1 VAKRLTKPSISAAV
15 FKFSMRKKYKT
26 IAETTTTETA
36 VTATAT
42 ATAAVSVA
50 PDPPPAFPHNYD
62 NEIQIND
69 TIKQIFEELLNKRD
83 VTIPGC
89 LNDIFNRIISTSK
102 LDIKSIINNNFH
114 EYLYE
119 KLGHMIPISELNE
132 YYLDHDKDFKVGDLV
147 FYKKY
152 PSVYIISSYIGKEY
166 KNNNSHEIFTNDSEL
181 NKYNENSINLLK
193 KSVSRDLI
201 TKFRY
206 KSTKEV
212 IETYYIND
220 NK

>member
-1 VAKRLTKPSISAAV
+1 VLFRSVSAAATAISA
-15 FKFSMRKKYKT
+15 S
-26 IAETTTTETA
+26 
-36 VTATAT
+36 
-42 ATAAVSVA
+42 A
-50 PDPPPAFPHNYD
+50 PEPPPTFPHYYH
-62 NEIQIND
+62 NEIN
-69 TIKQIFEELLNKRD
+69 IKEIIKNIFEELLNKRD

-89 LNDIFNRIISTSK
+89 LRDIFNNILSK
-102 LDIKSIINNNFH
+102 PNLDIESIINNNFH

-119 KLGHMIPISELNE
+119 KLGHMIPISDLNE

-152 PSVYIISSYIGKEY
+152 PSVYIISSYIGK
-166 KNNNSHEIFTNDSEL
+166 KNKKSNSHEIFTNDSEL
-181 NKYNENSINLLK
+181 NKYNENSITLSE

-220 NK
+220 KK